1 MTNAYVRESQRLYR
15 VLGIIKGAE
24 RGKMNS
30 MHGCGLQNRQDRG
43 IHFRHPLLLNHTQD
57 GTHNSP
63 SLRQ

>member
-30 MHGCGLQNRQDRG
+30 MHGCGLQNRQG
-43 IHFRHPLLLNHTQD
+43 HPLQASIVEPYTGWDSQ
-57 GTHNSP
+57 
-63 SLRQ
+63 